1 MKNNYRKLKLSM
13 LFQTIL
19 IFMLTVLVGG
29 FILVVFVDG
38 LFNDSI
44 TRGIVKFFESL
55 SLDESSAV
63 QLYWKLIGNNK
74 SLFLIVGF
82 ILLFF
87 LLLYIALSK
96 VTRYLEQV
104 SNGIENII
112 NEDSAPVELI
122 EELEPLAMKMN
133 AIKSTIEKQKQEAAE
148 SERRKND
155 LVVFLAHDLKTPLTS
170 IIAYLSVLEAEPDMP
185 VGERAKYTHISLE
198 KAVRLGELI
207 NEFFEITRYN
217 LQDIILEKEPLD
229 LSMMLEQL
237 ADEFYAVLKE
247 NRLTCTV
254 ETDER
259 LMINGDPDKL
269 ARVFDN
275 LLRNAISYS
284 RPDTDIAIR
293 AQALSGQV
301 EIIFENKGSRIPEQK
316 LQTIFEKFYR
326 VDSARSS
333 QTGGAGLGLAIAK
346 QITTLHGGDI
356 VAYSDERSNRFVV
369 RLPLAK
375 EEGEE

>member
-1 MKNNYRKLKLSM
+1 MKNNYRKLKLSI
-13 LFQTIL
+13 LFQAIL
-19 IFMLTVLVGG
+19 IFMLTALVGG

-38 LFNDSI
+38 IFNDSI

-55 SLDESSAV
+55 SLDEQSAV

-74 SLFLIVGF
+74 SLFLIIGF
-82 ILLFF
+82 ILLFY
-87 LLLYIALSK
+87 LLLYISMSK
-96 VTRYLEQV
+96 VTKYLEQV
-104 SNGIENII
+104 SEGIENII

-122 EELEPLAMKMN
+122 GELRPLEHKMN
-133 AIKSTIEKQKQEAAE
+133 AIKSTLEKQKQETAE

-170 IIAYLSVLEAEPDMP
+170 IIAYLSVLESEPDMP
-185 VGERAKYTHISLE
+185 VEERAKYTHISLE

-217 LQDIILEKEPLD
+217 LQDIILDKELLD
-229 LSMMLEQL
+229 ISMMLEQM
-237 ADEFYAVLKE
+237 ADEFYAVLRE
-247 NRLTCTV
+247 NNLTCTV
-254 ETDER
+254 YADER
-259 LMINGDPDKL
+259 LMVNGDPDKL

-275 LLRNAISYS
+275 LLRNAISYG
-284 RPDTDIAIR
+284 RAGTNIEIR
-293 AQALSGQV
+293 ARAAKDEA
-301 EIIFENKGSRIPEQK
+301 EITFENKGNRIPEQK

-326 VDSARSS
+326 VDSARNT

-356 VAYSDERSNRFVV
+356 VAYSDEQSNRFVV
-369 RLPLAK
+369 TLPRVE
-375 EEGEE
+375 EEGDD

>member
-1 MKNNYRKLKLSM
+1 MKNNYRKLKLSI
-13 LFQTIL
+13 LFQAIL
-19 IFMLTVLVGG
+19 IFMLTALVGG

-38 LFNDSI
+38 IFNDSI

-55 SLDESSAV
+55 SLDEQSAV

-74 SLFLIVGF
+74 SLFLIIGF
-82 ILLFF
+82 ILLFY
-87 LLLYIALSK
+87 LLLYISMSK
-96 VTRYLEQV
+96 VTKYLEQV
-104 SNGIENII
+104 SEGIENII

-122 EELEPLAMKMN
+122 GELRPLEHKMN
-133 AIKSTIEKQKQEAAE
+133 AIKSTLEKQKQETAE

-170 IIAYLSVLEAEPDMP
+170 IIAYLSVLESEPDMP
-185 VGERAKYTHISLE
+185 VEERAKYTHISLE

-217 LQDIILEKEPLD
+217 LQDIILDKELLD
-229 LSMMLEQL
+229 ISMMLEQM
-237 ADEFYAVLKE
+237 ADEFYAVLRE
-247 NRLTCTV
+247 NNLTCTV
-254 ETDER
+254 YADER
-259 LMINGDPDKL
+259 LMVNGDPDKL

-275 LLRNAISYS
+275 LLRNAISYG
-284 RPDTDIAIR
+284 RAGTNIEIR
-293 AQALSGQV
+293 ARAAKDEA
-301 EIIFENKGSRIPEQK
+301 EITFENKGNRIPEQK

-326 VDSARSS
+326 VDSARNT

-356 VAYSDERSNRFVV
+356 VAYSDEQRNRFVV
-369 RLPLAK
+369 TLPRVE
-375 EEGEE
+375 EEGDD